1 VVRAIVA
8 DDHPLYLDGLVAA
21 VEASEEL
28 ELVAACTTGT
38 GVVEKVNALAPD
50 VAAIDHQL
58 PGLDAVEVIEALRA
72 SPVRPPVLVFSAGA
86 DGRAVYDAIQAGA
99 AGYIPKGWPR
109 GRICAAILSV
119 ARGET
124 LYAEELH
131 AAVGDE
137 IRRRGGAV
145 LGRFTDREREI
156 LGLLAGG
163 LSAPQI
169 ATRLFLSVSTV
180 KTHQHR
186 LYEKLGVSDRA
197 AAVAAAMR
205 QGLIR

>member
-1 VVRAIVA
+1 MVRAIVA

-38 GVVEKVNALAPD
+38 GVVEKVNTLAPD

-124 LYAEELH
+124 LY
-131 AAVGDE
+131 
-137 IRRRGGAV
+137 
-145 LGRFTDREREI
+145 
-156 LGLLAGG
+156 
-163 LSAPQI
+163 
-169 ATRLFLSVSTV
+169 
-180 KTHQHR
+180 
-186 LYEKLGVSDRA
+186 
-197 AAVAAAMR
+197 
-205 QGLIR
+205 